1 MFEWIRKW
9 RYGHQYGYEKF
20 FRAQDCRPE
29 GKTGI
34 ILSDLGMP
42 EGYDPDF
49 YINFMDHVFD
59 YSLPFFIR
67 RFVLADRGIALID
80 PLNPLAKEKFVPQ
93 QLVDMN
99 GSFTNREGRPYVECE
114 VTWRPPGMKNNP
126 SDHGYFLYTGDGKGG
141 APDICQKTG
150 AKVIGWYFGH
160 LLPKKKVAWEHQ
172 CRLVYEETVAQLKKK
187 FPQAEFSHMRYTCEK
202 SIIHS
207 VEELLEAGCRTIVY
221 QCFCNPVYSDFEDY
235 AYAIPLL
242 HKLVK
247 NRAKII
253 CADQPG
259 NQPQLREA
267 FIQIIR
273 EHLSQI
279 HRDARVLLIL
289 SKHGHP
295 FKKETQDIRGPE
307 YRMPLEEG
315 MRNAMKEWGG
325 EWDLVWSDDEYADE
339 YWDPRNKKRST
350 YSAYRKAID
359 EEFDFALEVPTDFI
373 AENTDLMILH
383 AMKKFEAF
391 AEYDPFAPIHYP
403 DWEKP
408 LVRTF
413 REGKTTGIYTGCPVG
428 PYRRYLVEAAVASV
442 SDILF
447 QSLTSNNPEK
457 QLF

>member
-1 MFEWIRKW
+1 MLEWIRKW
-9 RYGHQYGYEKF
+9 RFGHQHGYEEF
-20 FRAQDCRPE
+20 FREQDGTPE

-42 EGYDPDF
+42 EDYDPDF

-80 PLNPLAKEKFVPQ
+80 PLNPLAREKFVPF

-99 GSFTNREGRPYVECE
+99 GSFNNREGRPYAECE
-114 VTWRPPGMKNNP
+114 FTWRPPGMKNNP
-126 SDHGYFLYTGDGKGG
+126 SDHGYFLYKGDGKGG

-150 AKVIGWYFGH
+150 AKVIGWYFGY
-160 LLPKKKVAWEHQ
+160 LLPEKKVAWEHQ
-172 CRLVYEETVAQLKKK
+172 CNLVYKEIVTQLKQK
-187 FPQAEFSHMRYTCEK
+187 FPHAEYRHMRYTYEK
-202 SIIHS
+202 SVIQS
-207 VEELLEAGCRTIVY
+207 VEELLKAGCKTIVY

-235 AYAIPLL
+235 AYAIPML
-242 HKLVK
+242 HRFVNK
-247 NRAKII
+247 RAKII
-253 CADQPG
+253 CADQLG

-267 FIQIIR
+267 FIRIIR
-273 EHLSQI
+273 DHLSQI
-279 HRDARVLLIL
+279 SRDARILLIL

-307 YRMPLEEG
+307 YRLPLESG
-315 MRNAMKEWGG
+315 MRNALKEWGG
-325 EWDLVWSDDEYADE
+325 EWNLVWSEDEYADE

-359 EEFDFALEVPTDFI
+359 EEFDYALEVPTDFI

-383 AMKKFEAF
+383 AMKKFKAF
-391 AEYDPFAPIHYP
+391 AGYDPFAPIHYP

-428 PYRRYLVEAAVASV
+428 PYRRFVVEAAVASV
-442 SDILF
+442 LNVLDK
-447 QSLTSNNPEK
+447 SLPSYNPEN
-457 QLF
+457 QF